1 MDFYVGKLIKSTVY
15 CLYKQLSAGN
25 NLCYVISLYYN
36 SVKWIKRWKIHISM
50 VAFKNFFLSVH
61 FCHKEK
67 RIRLIWLKNFY
78 VTSIIRTR
86 IECEEIKYSCQK
98 LAYCCNILKTKNLS
112 NCFNYP
118 FRAFKF

>member
-1 MDFYVGKLIKSTVY
+1 MDFYAGKLIKSTVY
-15 CLYKQLSAGN
+15 CLYKQLSAGY

-50 VAFKNFFLSVH
+50 VAFKNFFSKCTFLPQGKKDTTYLV
-61 FCHKEK
+61 EK
-67 RIRLIWLKNFY
+67 FY

-86 IECEEIKYSCQK
+86 IECDEIKYSCQK